1 MKEMDFKKKTIMDLK
16 EMDINEMDFKE
27 IDFKKK
33 TIMDIKEIDFNEMDF
48 KKMDFNKMIL
58 RKQILIK

>member
-16 EMDINEMDFKE
+16 EMDINEMDFKK

-33 TIMDIKEIDFNEMDF
+33 TIMDIKEIDFNEMD
-48 KKMDFNKMIL
+48 L
-58 RKQILIK
+58 